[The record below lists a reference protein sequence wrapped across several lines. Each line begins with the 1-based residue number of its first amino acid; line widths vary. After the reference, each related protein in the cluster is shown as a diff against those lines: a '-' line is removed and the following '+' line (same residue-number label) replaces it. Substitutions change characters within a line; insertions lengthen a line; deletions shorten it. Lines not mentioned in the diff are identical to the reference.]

1 MIGII
6 AAMDIEAQGFIALLE
21 NKQTATI
28 LGITYTTGNY
38 AGKNVV
44 VAVSG
49 IGKVN
54 AGMCT
59 ALMIEKFAPDAILSI
74 GVAGSI
80 SLDVKLLDIC
90 VASFVCQHDFDTSA
104 FGDPLGLLPGHKE
117 VRMPCDAKLVEVLSS
132 AASLCGNTIIAG
144 MACGDQFIADKDK
157 KLSLHKQY
165 GAVACEMESGA
176 IGQVAFQNGIPF
188 AVVRVISDSL
198 TDDAHMEYE
207 VFKSKAA
214 EKTICVVCD
223 TIKKL

>member
-6 AAMDIEAQGFIALLE
+6 AAMDIEAEGLIALLE
-21 NKQTATI
+21 NTCAEQV
-28 LGITYTTGNY
+28 LGITYTMGVY

-59 ALMIEKFAPDAILSI
+59 ALMLHKYEPEIILSI

-80 SLDVKLLDIC
+80 SPEMKLLDIC
-90 VASFVCQHDFDTSA
+90 VASFVCQHDFDTAA

-117 VRMPCDAKLVEVLSS
+117 VQMPCDKRLVSALSD
-132 AASLCGNTIIAG
+132 AASAYGNTVVAG
-144 MACGDQFIADKDK
+144 MVCGDQFVASKEK
-157 KLSLHKQY
+157 KLALHEQF
-165 GAVACEMESGA
+165 GAFACEMESGA
-176 IGQVAFQNGIPF
+176 IGQVAFQNSIPF

-207 VFKSKAA
+207 TFKLEAA
-214 EKTICVVCD
+214 KRTIRVVCD